1 MWIHYCLVI
10 GMFYDRWAYAT
21 LDSSAW
27 SRVAVHMHNYS
38 GRVNGLSDTTLESY
52 LRMLSNML
60 VCMAAPAADRKL
72 LLCRQH
78 RLIQRAVDQHCGL
91 HPVCRSL
98 RNTKSAW
105 DDVLVDAAMQ
115 LLLQWHVYGHC
126 NMHLRAWPAFA
137 RMVLAVLNYTGWRPF
152 QVTRDRLDAE
162 DSRWAAHPILSF
174 GLCSFVWQGRGGAG
188 FCWADLPQDQI
199 SAQPTAG
206 A

>member
-1 MWIHYCLVI
+1 MGGAHRGDRKLYERCGPNVKTKAKYLHVARMWIHYCLVI

-21 LDSSAW
+21 LDSSGW
-27 SRVAVHMHNYS
+27 GRVAVHMHNYS
-38 GRVNGLSDTTLESY
+38 GRVNGLSHDTSLESY

-78 RLIQRAVDQHCGL
+78 RLISQRVVDQHCGL

-126 NMHLRAWPAFA
+126 NMHLLYALGLRLHAWC
-137 RMVLAVLNYTGWRPF
+137 W
-152 QVTRDRLDAE
+152 
-162 DSRWAAHPILSF
+162 
-174 GLCSFVWQGRGGAG
+174 LC
-188 FCWADLPQDQI
+188 
-199 SAQPTAG
+199 
-206 A
+206 